1 MEGARPTH
9 NELGEE
15 MNIDVMT
22 IPVHPLAACWPMVS
36 EEELAELANDIAE
49 NGLQQPVVVSEVDG
63 QWVLIDG
70 RNRLEACRLVHVA
83 PAYTVFSGDVGQYIL
98 SCNQNRRHMT
108 KGQRAMA
115 VAMMFPD
122 SEQGKKTT
130 SLKINEVSGG
140 YIRQARAVISS
151 APELVESVLNGARP
165 LNDAYDEA
173 KKRRDAGNSDIEKLA
188 WLRSVSRELA
198 DKVVEGDL
206 TLNGAI
212 AEYKERENVRQMAR
226 MSLSK
231 TLSETVRISQAISSE
246 ANIGA
251 VCDLLLVHGE
261 TFKKAAMQDVDQ
273 FLKSLDELE
282 KNIPTLK
289 RKLRGN

>member
-1 MEGARPTH
+1 
-9 NELGEE
+9 
-15 MNIDVMT
+15 
-22 IPVHPLAACWPMVS
+22 
-36 EEELAELANDIAE
+36 
-49 NGLQQPVVVSEVDG
+49 
-63 QWVLIDG
+63 
-70 RNRLEACRLVHVA
+70 
-83 PAYTVFSGDVGQYIL
+83 
-98 SCNQNRRHMT
+98 
-108 KGQRAMA
+108 MA
-115 VAMMFPD
+115 VAMMFP
-122 SEQGKKTT
+122 EPEKGGRGKTN
-130 SLKINEVSGG
+130 SLKIKEFNGG
-140 YIRQARAVISS
+140 YVSQARAVISS

>member
-1 MEGARPTH
+1 
-9 NELGEE
+9 
-15 MNIDVMT
+15 
-22 IPVHPLAACWPMVS
+22 
-36 EEELAELANDIAE
+36 
-49 NGLQQPVVVSEVDG
+49 
-63 QWVLIDG
+63 
-70 RNRLEACRLVHVA
+70 
-83 PAYTVFSGDVGQYIL
+83 
-98 SCNQNRRHMT
+98 
-108 KGQRAMA
+108 MA

-122 SEQGKKTT
+122 ARNVGRAGSKERLNNSTV
-130 SLKINEVSGG
+130 NG
-140 YIRQARAVISS
+140 YDKGYLSQARTVISS

-231 TLSETVRISQAISSE
+231 TLSETVRIAQAISSE

-251 VCDLLLVHGE
+251 VCDLLLVHGD